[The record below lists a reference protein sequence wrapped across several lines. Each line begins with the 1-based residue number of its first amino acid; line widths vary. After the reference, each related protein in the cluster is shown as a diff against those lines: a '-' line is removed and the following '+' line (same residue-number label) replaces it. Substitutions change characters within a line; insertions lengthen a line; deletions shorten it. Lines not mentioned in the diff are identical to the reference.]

1 MQKISK
7 AEYEWLVD
15 NGYLRLRDG
24 KYSELSITNRQH
36 AKKKTRFVT
45 DELAKI
51 VREKNIV

>member
-1 MQKISK
+1 LQKISK